1 VTILNVLQAYPNIYV
16 DYRHQED
23 ETVASRGSIA
33 TKTAVL
39 KTAPSGDKVR
49 FEVHSTPS
57 RGHNNVQ
64 KWYLKG
70 MAILV

>member
-1 VTILNVLQAYPNIYV
+1 MFYA

-33 TKTAVL
+33 TKTAVM
-39 KTAPSGDKVR
+39 KASGSSEKDKVR

-57 RGHNNVQ
+57 RGHNSVQ
-64 KWYLKG
+64 KWFLKG
-70 MAILV
+70 RQASKSSS